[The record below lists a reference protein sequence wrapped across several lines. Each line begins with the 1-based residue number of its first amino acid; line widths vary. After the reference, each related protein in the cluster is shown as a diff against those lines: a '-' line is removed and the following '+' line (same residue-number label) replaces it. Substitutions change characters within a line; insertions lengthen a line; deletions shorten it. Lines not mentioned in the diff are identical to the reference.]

1 MLFLTA
7 ILAAQKENPLKIN
20 VFRGFLVAGVGL
32 SPFNAATILNAINP

>member
-7 ILAAQKENPLKIN
+7 VLAAQKEKPLNNN
-20 VFRGFLVAGVGL
+20 VLRGSLVAGVGL